1 MKVVFIVIAFT
12 LVLLVVNISQFVV
25 GVNSVNIT
33 SPQSNPYGLS
43 YEDHIKNFW
52 KYIISV
58 PSDKNP
64 WNDKTGD
71 NCSAGQL
78 GTNSSLFYLS
88 GNGGGRSDL
97 TCTIPA
103 GKALFIP
110 VSPMEISDKEAPNT
124 SVGDL
129 QKIAKK
135 DQDSVT
141 SLYLKIGDKE
151 YKLQDLSKYRKS
163 TGEFEVVYPNNAIF
177 GAPAGNAKAVADGY
191 YVITDPL
198 PKGNYTVTFKSSLI
212 CPGTDCLQPN
222 FAQDQNYNLIVE

>member
-1 MKVVFIVIAFT
+1 
-12 LVLLVVNISQFVV
+12 
-25 GVNSVNIT
+25 
-33 SPQSNPYGLS
+33 
-43 YEDHIKNFW
+43 
-52 KYIISV
+52 
-58 PSDKNP
+58 
-64 WNDKTGD
+64 
-71 NCSAGQL
+71 
-78 GTNSSLFYLS
+78 
-88 GNGGGRSDL
+88 
-97 TCTIPA
+97 
-103 GKALFIP
+103 
-110 VSPMEISDKEAPNT
+110 MEISDKEAPNT